1 MYIFLTK
8 GLKKKRKKRKKKKQQ
23 QHFCALNS
31 KSLKFDG
38 DDNICKI

>member
-38 DDNICKI
+38 DDNICKL